1 MPDPVNG
8 DESPAKKSHKR
19 VSLSNSWNTETG
31 TLRIEWRDH
40 QETVFNLGELPQ
52 AIVNDLCYHGLLAR
66 IQQAYVSAAGSP
78 PAARD
83 RAHKLWESLKSGDWG
98 LSRGEK
104 SYSIVVQ
111 ALAVLLKIS
120 EGEAQARFH
129 SLSADK
135 RKEVA
140 SRSDVVAQVAKLKA
154 KANPLQSLD
163 SILK

>member
-1 MPDPVNG
+1 MPDPNG
-8 DESPAKKSHKR
+8 SKAKKSHKR

-52 AIVNDLCYHGLLAR
+52 SIVNDLCYHGLLAR

-83 RAHKLWESLKSGDWG
+83 RAQKLWESLKAGDWG

-104 SYSIVVQ
+104 SISITAM
-111 ALAVLLKIS
+111 ALASLLSIPDL
-120 EGEAQARFH
+120 EAEARW
-129 SLSADK
+129 SALSPEK
-135 RKEVA
+135 KKEVQN
-140 SRSDVVAQVAKLKA
+140 RPDVLAQVAKMKA
-154 KANPLQSLD
+154 AKSEPQASLA